1 MLRIAV
7 PNKGALSEASAHML
21 REAGYHLRSN
31 TKTLVHRDSENDV
44 EFFYLRPRDI
54 AVYVGSGILDLGITG
69 SDLLAESAA
78 DAHQIMELGFGS
90 SRFHYA
96 ALPGTFNSVHDLEGK
111 RIATSF
117 PTLVKRHLKKN
128 SVKAETVKLDGAVE
142 VSIELGVAD
151 AIADV
156 VETGSTLRQAGLET
170 FGEPIMHSQGVLIA
184 RDGVKDEDLP
194 ERARVLL
201 RRLKSVSVART
212 YVMMDY
218 DIRVTNLERATEL
231 TPGLESPTVSTLQD
245 PEWCAVRSMVQADNV
260 HAVMDKL
267 YDVGARAILVTNIG
281 ACRI

>member
-69 SDLLAESAA
+69 CDLLAESAA
-78 DAHQIMELGFGS
+78 DAHQIMELGFGA

-96 ALPGTFNSVHDLEGK
+96 AQPGTFNSVNDLEGK

-117 PTLVKRHLKKN
+117 PTLVKQHGVN
-128 SVKAETVKLDGAVE
+128 AETVKLDGAVE

-184 RDGVKDEDLP
+184 RNGVKDEDLP
-194 ERARVLL
+194 ERARILV
-201 RRLKSVSVART
+201 RRLKSVSVARS

-218 DIRVTNLERATEL
+218 DIRVKDLERATAL

-245 PEWCAVRSMVQADNV
+245 PEWCAVRSMIQTTDV

>member
-7 PNKGALSEASAHML
+7 PNKGALSEASTSIL
-21 REAGYHLRSN
+21 REAGYTLRSN
-31 TKTLVHRDSENDV
+31 TKTLVHRDEHNGV

-69 SDLLAESAA
+69 RDLLAESGAP
-78 DAHQIMELGFGS
+78 AHQIRALGFGN

-96 ALPGTFNSVHDLEGK
+96 AKPGTFTRPEDLAGK

-117 PTLVKRHLKKN
+117 PTLVTDDLAARGIE
-128 SVKAETVKLDGAVE
+128 ATTVKLDGAVE

-170 FGEPIMHSQGVLIA
+170 FGEPIMHSEGILIA
-184 RDGVKDEDLP
+184 RQDVDEADLP
-194 ERARVLL
+194 APAHVLL
-201 RRLKSVSVART
+201 RRVDSVRVARS

-218 DIRVTNLERATEL
+218 DVRIENLEAATAL

-245 PEWCAVRSMVQADNV
+245 RQWCAVRSMVKADDV
-260 HAVMDKL
+260 HSVMDSL
-267 YDVGARAILVTNIG
+267 HAVGARAILVTTIG

>member
-31 TKTLVHRDSENDV
+31 TKTLVHRDSDNDV

-69 SDLLAESAA
+69 RDLLAESAA
-78 DAHQIMELGFGS
+78 DAHQIMELGFGV

-128 SVKAETVKLDGAVE
+128 AVKAETVELDGAVE

-194 ERARVLL
+194 ECARILL
-201 RRLKSVSVART
+201 RRLNSVSVART

-218 DIRVTNLERATEL
+218 DIRVKDLERATEL

-245 PEWCAVRSMVQADNV
+245 PEWCAVRSMVQSDNV

>member
-69 SDLLAESAA
+69 CDLLAESAA
-78 DAHQIMELGFGS
+78 DAHQIMELGFGA

-96 ALPGTFNSVHDLEGK
+96 AQPGTFNSVNDLEGK

-117 PTLVKRHLKKN
+117 PTLVKRHLEQHGVN
-128 SVKAETVKLDGAVE
+128 AETVKLDGAVE

-156 VETGSTLRQAGLET
+156 VEPGSTLRQAGLET

-184 RDGVKDEDLP
+184 RNGVKDEDLP
-194 ERARVLL
+194 ERARILV
-201 RRLKSVSVART
+201 RRLKSVSVARS

-218 DIRVTNLERATEL
+218 DIRVKDLERATAL

-245 PEWCAVRSMVQADNV
+245 PEWCAVRSMIQTTDV

>member
-7 PNKGALSEASAHML
+7 PNKGALSEASTSIL
-21 REAGYHLRSN
+21 REAGYTLRSN
-31 TKTLVHRDSENDV
+31 TKTLVHRDEHNGV

-69 SDLLAESAA
+69 RDLLAESGAP
-78 DAHQIMELGFGS
+78 AHQIRALGFGN

-96 ALPGTFNSVHDLEGK
+96 AKPGTFTRPEDLAGK

-117 PTLVKRHLKKN
+117 PTLVTDDLATRGIE
-128 SVKAETVKLDGAVE
+128 ATTVKLDGAVE

-170 FGEPIMHSQGVLIA
+170 FGEPIMHSEGILIA
-184 RDGVKDEDLP
+184 RQDVDEADLP
-194 ERARVLL
+194 APAHVLL
-201 RRLKSVSVART
+201 RRVDSVRVARS

-218 DIRVTNLERATEL
+218 DVRIENLEAATAL

-245 PEWCAVRSMVQADNV
+245 RQWCAVRSMVKADDV
-260 HAVMDKL
+260 HSVMDSL
-267 YDVGARAILVTNIG
+267 HAVGARAILVTTIG